1 MPLDEREKLNKIE
14 EMKSRLFSKNYT
26 TKIEHRNN
34 FAYGQSAKEVA
45 DSWQKKEGAEIGLKE
60 KFFTKTSV
68 FKKFFIFSVVFFVL
82 ALGYAGYMFFAGGNT
97 VSNKNIEISVLGN
110 TFTAGGE
117 ELSLQIEIVNKN
129 NSLLELAD
137 LIVEYSKSSSE
148 VLSPDSNLERLR
160 VSLGAIPAGSVR
172 SENVKIVLFGEQ
184 GSIRDVKISLEYR
197 VEGSNAI
204 FVKEKLHQVT
214 ISSAPLD
221 LTIDAPQEVS
231 SNQDI
236 ILNIKAALNATKPA
250 SKILIKLDYPVGFQF
265 TSATPMPSFGNN
277 VWNLG
282 DLAPGSENKISIV
295 GKMIDVFDGEE
306 KTFHIWSGSQSETDK
321 SAIETIFN
329 SIGHTVLIKKHF
341 IEANLSINGASQREV
356 ATDGKNLIHGE
367 IRWINNLDTKIGD
380 LEIRAKISG
389 NAINRKT
396 ISANQGFY
404 NSIEDTIVWDR
415 NTLMNLKEVGSGIAG
430 SVSFSF
436 SSLPVFSGA
445 SGMIL
450 DPTINVEVSVSGKQ
464 LLEGNILKT
473 LTNSESKIIK
483 IISDVGL
490 AGKVLYYSGP
500 FANSGPIPPK
510 AEQETIYTVV
520 WTISNTVNNISKAK
534 VFSTLPSWAR
544 FVGPISP
551 PAEDLVYNP
560 SSKEITW
567 NIGGISR
574 GTGIMGESKEVA
586 FQIAI
591 IPSISQVG
599 SSPYIINDAILTGH
613 DDFANVDIRVN
624 KGSLNTKLMNDLN
637 TLPFAD
643 RVVE

>member
-445 SGMIL
+445 SGMLL